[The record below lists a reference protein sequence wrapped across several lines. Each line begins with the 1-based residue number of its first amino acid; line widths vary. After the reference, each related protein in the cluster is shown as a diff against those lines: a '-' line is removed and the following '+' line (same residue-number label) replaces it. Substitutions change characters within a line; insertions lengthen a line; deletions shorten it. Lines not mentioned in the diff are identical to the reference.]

1 MSWVCRGVRTA
12 IYHRYGRNKLFYLK
26 RQRAEGYQAELLRSI
41 FCLCPLGWAPWS
53 PRIVESVVFG
63 CVPVII
69 ADNIALPYSHAVDW
83 NAISLKVREI
93 DVPRLAKILLHVAAT
108 NLSVIQKNLW
118 KEENR
123 QALLFLEPLRI
134 GDATWQLLDLL
145 SRKIGRSHATRSP
158 RALFNTEI

>member
-69 ADNIALPYSHAVDW
+69 ADNIALPYSHVLNW
-83 NAISLKVREI
+83 SSISLTVREA

-108 NLSVIQKNLW
+108 NLSAIQKNLW
-118 KEENR
+118 RAENR
-123 QALLFLEPLRI
+123 RALLFLEPLHT
-134 GDATWQLLDLL
+134 GDATWHLLDLL
-145 SRKIGRSHATRSP
+145 SRKIGRSHVARSP
-158 RALFNTEI
+158 ITTKK